1 MLSRR
6 EVVVA
11 AAGALAPGAAG
22 YDALLEKVHRTDCE
36 YAASLSNHAPM
47 VMDALVAGGK
57 PARLQ
62 KWTEAYLARMPP
74 IAKLAAVEIP
84 ELGNYAHR
92 GAWLEKYRADALKKP
107 KELVRREWPLLVT
120 GWSSAGWHGVI
131 RVAHAVRALDRDDTK
146 TKRLE
151 LAHALAY
158 WAARH
163 ATLPGGVGGAGQ
175 LGVGTALTRIALV
188 PKEQRRRGLIGDVL
202 ASVDGRP
209 DFVASLAEV
218 DLSSGKDP
226 LGDLVAAAARMFV
239 NAGGKS
245 FTLLHAVTGTAAL
258 RLIQP
263 WLDEKQFR
271 SGLAAAFHAVA
282 AARAAEG
289 VELSMPAKAKQTA
302 DALLA
307 TALDSDDEH
316 SIKLVEACV
325 REHQLTGASELLSA
339 AAAWLQPG

>member
-1 MLSRR
+1 M
-6 EVVVA
+6 VAA
-11 AAGALAPGAAG
+11 AAGALAPGSAS
-22 YDALLEKVHRTDCE
+22 YDQVLEKVHRTEPE
-36 YAASLSNHAPM
+36 YAGALSNHAPM
-47 VMDALVAGGK
+47 AMDALVAGGK
-57 PARLQ
+57 PTRVP
-62 KWTEAYLARMPP
+62 KWADAYLARMPAA
-74 IAKLAAVEIP
+74 AKLDAVDAP
-84 ELGNYAHR
+84 VLGNYAHR
-92 GAWLEKYRADALKKP
+92 GAWLERYRGDALKKP
-107 KELVRREWPLLVT
+107 KELLAREWPLLVT
-120 GWSSAGWHGVI
+120 GWSCAGWHGVL
-131 RVAHAVRALDRDDTK
+131 RVAHAVRALDRQDSK
-146 TKRLE
+146 VKRLE

-163 ATLPGGVGGAGQ
+163 ATLPGGVGGQGQ
-175 LGVGTALTRIALV
+175 LDVATALTRIPLV
-188 PKEQRRRGLIGDVL
+188 PRDQRRRGLIGDVL

-218 DLSSGKDP
+218 DLASGRDP

-258 RLIQP
+258 RLLQP
-263 WLDEKQFR
+263 WLDEKQYR
-271 SGLAAAFHAVA
+271 AGLSAAFHAVA

-289 VELSMPAKAKQTA
+289 AELAMPAKAKEGA

-307 TALDSDDEH
+307 RALESDDEH

-325 REHQLTGASELLSA
+325 REHRLTAAPELLSA